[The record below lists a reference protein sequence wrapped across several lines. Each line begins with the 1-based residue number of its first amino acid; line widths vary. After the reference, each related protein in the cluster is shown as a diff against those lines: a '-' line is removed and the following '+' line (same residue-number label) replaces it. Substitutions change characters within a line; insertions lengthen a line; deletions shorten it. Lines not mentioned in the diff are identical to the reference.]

1 LGQNKKYALLEHFTN
16 TYCGVCGATNPG
28 FFNIIKVETNKDIH
42 HISYHSSI
50 PYTQCPLYQANK
62 TEQDARKDFYGLQG
76 TPSVSINGAN
86 LTSAGSVSA
95 STLTTFLA
103 QTSPIS
109 IKVTETTGTS
119 RTATVEIKKSST
131 FDDALNYK
139 VYAAIVEKKLAFN
152 AQNGEK
158 THHNVF
164 RKWAKATPDTYNPA
178 GAATQSFTYNYN
190 VEGNWVASEIYL
202 LVFVQNTTSKTVVNS
217 GTRFDITSAV
227 DEPSVDEYVQVFPN
241 PTIGKFILTFDKVN
255 PQQITVTNVAGQV
268 VENVVLNN
276 PTQYEMDLNKQSN
289 GVYFVKVKT
298 TEGVAMKR
306 VVKQ

>member
-1 LGQNKKYALLEHFTN
+1 
-16 TYCGVCGATNPG
+16 
-28 FFNIIKVETNKDIH
+28 
-42 HISYHSSI
+42 
-50 PYTQCPLYQANK
+50 
-62 TEQDARKDFYGLQG
+62 
-76 TPSVSINGAN
+76 
-86 LTSAGSVSA
+86 
-95 STLTTFLA
+95 LA

-268 VENVVLNN
+268 VENVVLNS

-298 TEGVAMKR
+298 TEGVALKR